1 MKLFKEIC
9 NFFQINSVPTFKS
22 IEYLG
27 NPFKITLKTYFVF
40 FIDDNKPEETH
51 PREVMIVLALTA
63 LLGISVFMICVFL
76 TCKYIVKKPCL
87 SSYTYSTFYND
98 KANSYGSTWNEHVDF
113 QRQLYCN
120 FQTCS
125 NHICTPADWEWL

>member
-1 MKLFKEIC
+1 MVRKHLFCKHIPYRLKLFKEIC

-27 NPFKITLKTYFVF
+27 NPSKNHVENLFWF
-40 FIDDNKPEETH
+40 FLIDDNKPEETH
-51 PREVMIVLALTA
+51 PREVMVVLALTA
-63 LLGISVFMICVFL
+63 LLGTSVFMICVFL

-98 KANSYGSTWNEHVDF
+98 KANSYGST
-113 QRQLYCN
+113 
-120 FQTCS
+120 
-125 NHICTPADWEWL
+125 